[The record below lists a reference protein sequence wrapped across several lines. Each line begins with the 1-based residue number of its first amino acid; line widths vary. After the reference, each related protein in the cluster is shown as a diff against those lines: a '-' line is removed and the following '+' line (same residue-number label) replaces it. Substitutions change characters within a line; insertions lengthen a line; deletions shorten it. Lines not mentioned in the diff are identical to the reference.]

1 MARLKRS
8 KTLKERPRLVLR
20 FAVWTLVAFLAA
32 GTLVSFEAVR
42 QVRQRAEALATF
54 HATFVADAVLSPMLN
69 RVDLTQPLTGPTV
82 AALDDIVKN
91 EVLKDGRDVRVKI
104 WNPNGTVIY
113 SDATELIGMRFPE
126 EAGELGEVMDGHIS
140 SGVTDLE
147 EEENFLDRSLATKLY
162 QTYVPLH
169 DASRRT
175 VAVAEVYQR
184 YSAIDGDVKGLIRTL
199 SIVFGGSLLFLY
211 AALLPIALNASRT
224 LRDRNATLS
233 EQTGQLSALL
243 AREQETVAE
252 LRRLDRMKDDFVSA
266 ASHELRTP
274 LTAIIGTL
282 QTLERPEIAASPDT
296 RDELLSVARHRAER
310 LYRLVRN
317 LLRSAHL
324 EGDDEELTIEE
335 VDVGQVLVAAIRD
348 LPDVEGRVRADIIGV
363 PQIRTDRQR
372 LEDVLSNLVDN
383 ALKFSP
389 TGSVVEVSARVDSD
403 RLVMEVGDHGIGIE
417 PKDLE
422 TVFDRFHQIDRGA
435 TRRFGGLGM
444 GLHLVQELTNE
455 LGGTITVQS
464 RVGLGTVFTLSIP
477 FERTRAQ
484 VAGKVG

>member
-1 MARLKRS
+1 MARLQRS
-8 KTLKERPRLVLR
+8 RIPKERPRLVLR
-20 FAVWTLVAFLAA
+20 FVVWTLVAFLAA
-32 GTLVSFEAVR
+32 GILVSFEAVR
-42 QVRQRAEALATF
+42 EVRLRAEELATF
-54 HATFVADAVLSPMLN
+54 HATFVANAVLAPML
-69 RVDLTQPLTGPTV
+69 RGVDVTKPITGATLETV
-82 AALDDIVKN
+82 DATVKN
-91 EVLKDGRDVRVKI
+91 QILDDGRDVRVKI

-140 SGVTDLE
+140 SGVTDLK
-147 EEENFLDRSLATKLY
+147 EEENFVERRTAAKLF
-162 QTYVPLH
+162 QTYVPLR
-169 DASRRT
+169 DAAGRP

-184 YSAIDGDVKGLIRTL
+184 YAVIDGDVKGLIRTL
-199 SIVFGGSLLFLY
+199 SLVFGGGLVLLY
-211 AALLPIALNASRT
+211 AALLPIALSASRT
-224 LRDRNATLS
+224 LRDRNTTLS
-233 EQTGQLSALL
+233 EQTEQLSALL

-282 QTLERPEIAASPDT
+282 QTLERPEIAASPTT

-324 EGDDEELTIEE
+324 EGDDEVPTIED

-372 LEDVLSNLVDN
+372 LEDILSNLVEN

-389 TGSVVEVSARVDSD
+389 SDSLVEVSGRVNSE
-403 RLVMEVGDHGIGIE
+403 RLVIEVGDHGIGIE
-417 PKDLE
+417 PEDLGA
-422 TVFDRFHQIDRGA
+422 VFDRFHQIDRGA

-444 GLHLVQELTNE
+444 GLHLVQELTND
-455 LGGTITVQS
+455 LGGTIKVQS

-477 FERTRAQ
+477 FERTPAQ